1 MVLFL
6 SLISA
11 ARSETER
18 VGTAVNEQNTHSEKE
33 KENNSLFE
41 MCLAEQVEETLE

>member
-18 VGTAVNEQNTHSEKE
+18 VRTAANEQNTHSG
-33 KENNSLFE
+33 KENNCLFE
-41 MCLAEQVEETLE
+41 MCLTEQVEGTLE